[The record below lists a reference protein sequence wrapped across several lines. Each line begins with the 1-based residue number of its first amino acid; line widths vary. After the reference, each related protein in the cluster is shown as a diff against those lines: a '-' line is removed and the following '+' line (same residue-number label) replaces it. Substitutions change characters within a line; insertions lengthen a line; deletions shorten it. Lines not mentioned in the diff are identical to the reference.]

1 MFSFSLAA
9 RPFKHACFVGSTE
22 VAMDVLQISVTKR
35 MNPLIPVATS
45 EVDVQLNKIANDG
58 AARST
63 HDLFTQP
70 WDTSVKE
77 RG

>member
-1 MFSFSLAA
+1 
-9 RPFKHACFVGSTE
+9 
-22 VAMDVLQISVTKR
+22 MDVLQISVTKR

>member
-1 MFSFSLAA
+1 
-9 RPFKHACFVGSTE
+9 
-22 VAMDVLQISVTKR
+22 MDVLQISVTKR

-58 AARST
+58 AATST